1 MLHYTWP
8 VKEYNVIRIEM
19 MQNWLD
25 GFTML
30 NPMIF
35 VEKLRNTLHIDM
47 TKERLQNSTWLEIHR
62 IDSLVQQNSKAGG

>member
-19 MQNWLD
+19 MQKWLD

-47 TKERLQNSTWLEIHR
+47 TKERLENSTWLEIHR

>member
-19 MQNWLD
+19 MQKWLD

-30 NPMIF
+30 NPIIF

>member
-19 MQNWLD
+19 MQKWLD

-35 VEKLRNTLHIDM
+35 VEKLRNTLPIDM

>member
-19 MQNWLD
+19 MQKWLD

-35 VEKLRNTLHIDM
+35 VEKLRNTLHMDM

>member
-1 MLHYTWP
+1 
-8 VKEYNVIRIEM
+8 M
-19 MQNWLD
+19 MQKWLD

-35 VEKLRNTLHIDM
+35 VEKLRNTLHMDM

-62 IDSLVQQNSKAGG
+62 IDSLVQQNSKAGGWR

>member
-19 MQNWLD
+19 MQKWLD

-62 IDSLVQQNSKAGG
+62 IDSLVQQNSKARG

>member
-1 MLHYTWP
+1 
-8 VKEYNVIRIEM
+8 M
-19 MQNWLD
+19 MQKWLD

-35 VEKLRNTLHIDM
+35 VEKLRNTLPIDM

>member
-1 MLHYTWP
+1 MVRWI
-8 VKEYNVIRIEM
+8 YNVRPE
-19 MQNWLD
+19 D
-25 GFTML
+25 R
-30 NPMIF
+30 IF

>member
-19 MQNWLD
+19 MQKWLD

>member
-19 MQNWLD
+19 MQKWLD

-62 IDSLVQQNSKAGG
+62 IDSIVQQNSKAGG

>member
-19 MQNWLD
+19 MQKWLD

-35 VEKLRNTLHIDM
+35 VEKIRNTLHIDM